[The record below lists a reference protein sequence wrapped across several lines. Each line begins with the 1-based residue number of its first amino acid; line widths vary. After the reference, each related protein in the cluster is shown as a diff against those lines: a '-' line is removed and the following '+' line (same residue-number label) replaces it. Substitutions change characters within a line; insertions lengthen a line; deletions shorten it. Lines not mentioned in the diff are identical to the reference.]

1 MKCVLAKRIERHT
14 KVICG
19 SAALLV
25 GVSGCIGID
34 LKGEVEAQNNSTSV
48 EHIVQGIVNQKK
60 IKGSASDV
68 EQNVLKSQD
77 VVVVRRATKPWI
89 GGRFS
94 AATRTDGLPALFDET
109 YVLDFGNERVGLA
122 VLATRLSK
130 MTNVPVRVRA
140 DVFAS
145 SAAAGSAVKPA
156 GPGTAWSS
164 SLSDTPRTGT
174 EGSAIPGG
182 AVSSSTSISVDA
194 VAMRWNGK
202 LRDFMDYLANTLNLS
217 WEYTDGAIVVM
228 VNVVETHT
236 VAGMAGQ
243 QSFENTV
250 GATATGTTASGSSS
264 GSSIQSTDSYSEKG
278 SINSYMAVV
287 DTVKGIVGTGAGRSV
302 MPDPSSGSIVVSAP
316 KDIQAQVRDYLR
328 EKNRALAQLISVT
341 LDIYAFTDSAT
352 DSQGV
357 NWNLAFADLAKT
369 FSLTSS
375 SPSTV
380 VGTAAG
386 TFTLTSLSGEA
397 AGTNAIVQALNQTG
411 KSFQH
416 TPVSL
421 TTTNGRLKVSQPSVS
436 SQGYVSKTTP
446 STTSSTG
453 TTGSVGLETSTVT
466 TGDVYSVLPILQP
479 DNSIDLRYSF
489 RLSTLQG
496 ITTFT
501 SGSGSTLQS
510 VQIPQTSS
518 VSDTG
523 NVHLAPGQAVLI
535 AGLSRIVSSSSN
547 NRLAEGASMGLGGSN
562 TNKISREHMMVL
574 VRATPLGTTAQ

>member
-1 MKCVLAKRIERHT
+1 MTSRNRSGRMSAT
-14 KVICG
+14 
-19 SAALLV
+19 SAAVGGLLLGLYGCT
-25 GVSGCIGID
+25 GVD
-34 LKGEVEAQNNSTSV
+34 LKGEVDAQNSSTST
-48 EHIVQGIVNQKK
+48 EHIIQGITTQRK

-68 EQNVLKSQD
+68 EKSALNAQD
-77 VVVVRRATKPWI
+77 VAVVRRATKPWI

-94 AATRTDGLPALFDET
+94 AATRTDGLPALFDES
-109 YVLDFGNERVGLA
+109 YVLDFGNERVSLA

-130 MTNVPVRVRA
+130 MTNVPVRVRS
-140 DVFAS
+140 DVFATSASNTTS
-145 SAAAGSAVKPA
+145 SGAAAAST
-156 GPGTAWSS
+156 TAA
-164 SLSDTPRTGT
+164 TPVRTST
-174 EGSAIPGG
+174 EIQAIPGG
-182 AVSSSTSISVDA
+182 SVSSTTAIAVDG
-194 VAMRWNGK
+194 VSMRWTGK
-202 LRDFMDYLANTLNLS
+202 LRDFMDFLANTLNLS

-228 VNVVETHT
+228 VNVVETHP

-243 QSFENTV
+243 QTFENTV
-250 GATATGTTASGSSS
+250 GATATGSTTSGTSS
-264 GSSIQSTDSYSEKG
+264 GSTIQSADSYSEKG
-278 SINSYMAVV
+278 SINSYVSVV
-287 DTVKGIVGTGAGRSV
+287 DTVKGIVGSGAGRSV
-302 MPDPSSGSIVVSAP
+302 IPDPSSGTIVVSAP

-328 EKNRALAQLISVT
+328 EKNRALSQLISVT
-341 LDIYAFTDSAT
+341 IDIYSFADSAT

-369 FSLTSS
+369 YNLAAASPTS
-375 SPSTV
+375 V
-380 VGTAAG
+380 AGVAAG
-386 TFTLTSLSGEA
+386 TFTLTSLAGEA
-397 AGTNAIVQALNQTG
+397 AGTSAIVQALNQTG

-421 TTTNGRLKVSQPSVS
+421 TTTNGRMKVSQPSVA

-453 TTGSVGLETSTVT
+453 TTGTVGLETSTVT

-489 RLSTLQG
+489 RLSTLLG

-501 SGSGSTLQS
+501 SGSGANMQS

-535 AGLSRIVSSSSN
+535 AGLSRIVSASSN
-547 NRLAEGASMGLGGSN
+547 NRLAEGASIGLGGSSN
-562 TNKISREHMMVL
+562 NKISREHMMVL
-574 VRATPLGTTAQ
+574 VRATPLGTAAVQ